1 MSLINDKNPVN
12 QIDIKCLPENGA
24 VVPSYETIGSAGA
37 DIRAFLEESVTIK
50 PFERAMIPTGLKF
63 EIPLGYEMQIRPRSG
78 LAAKRGITVLN
89 TPGTIDSDYR
99 GEVKIILINLGKDDF
114 IVNNGDR
121 IAQAVIAPVTQG
133 KFTVV
138 NELSSTSRGEG
149 GFGST
154 GKN

>member
-1 MSLINDKNPVN
+1 MSLNNAKNPVN
-12 QIDIKCLPENGA
+12 QIDIKCLSENGA

-50 PFERAMIPTGLKF
+50 PFERTMIPTGLKF

-78 LAAKRGITVLN
+78 LAAKSGITVLN